1 MIKQME
7 EKENRIVF
15 VLMVPRRM
23 QNDLKNETKQ
33 KEDQLVYFTRT
44 MSTPQNRKEQLFK
57 TLEEEIHNL
66 YIVLVQRLEIRKAT
80 ETRYKTLYTEM
91 NTKNEELQ
99 HTVQNDGIE

>member
-15 VLMVPRRM
+15 VLLVPRRM

-33 KEDQLVYFTRT
+33 KEDQLVYFTIAI
-44 MSTPQNRKEQLFK
+44 STPQNRKEQLFK